1 MERHSLDAEKIGP
14 SQHDE
19 TVAGDIPEKGDMDR
33 MASSGK
39 DTVARLDKAG
49 LPLVPQPTSHRD
61 DPLVRIRLLIDPRA
75 RRG

>member
-19 TVAGDIPEKGDMDR
+19 TVAGDISDKGDMDR
-33 MASSGK
+33 MTTSGK
-39 DTVARLDKAG
+39 DIVARLDKDG

-61 DPLVRIRLLIDPRA
+61 DPLVRIRFLKDSKG